1 MYQFFLCLWIA
12 FHVYGKLNH
21 YGIAYP
27 GTSNL
32 HIASNQAPAG
42 EHDQVF
48 SQIQGPQAPGAEKRL
63 HRAQPVGALSAAV
76 LKLNR

>member
-1 MYQFFLCLWIA
+1 MCMEKS
-12 FHVYGKLNH
+12 HH
-21 YGIAYP
+21 YIKAYP

-32 HIASNQAPAG
+32 PIQGLPNQAPTG

-63 HRAQPVGALSAAV
+63 HRAQPVGALSAPV

>member
-1 MYQFFLCLWIA
+1 MCME
-12 FHVYGKLNH
+12 KLHH
-21 YGIAYP
+21 YIKAYP
-27 GTSNL
+27 GTSSL
-32 HIASNQAPAG
+32 HIQGPPNQAPTG